1 MTYEEIGT
9 EMGLTRSAVYKIEQ
23 RALQKLRRAL
33 SERGMSFEDLVQDAP
48 QGAEQPFFENE
59 G

>member
-1 MTYEEIGT
+1 MTYEEIAY
-9 EMGLTRSAVYKIEQ
+9 EMDLTRSAVYKIEQ
-23 RALQKLRRAL
+23 RALRKLRRAL
-33 SERGMSFEDLVQDAP
+33 AERGISFEDLVQDAP